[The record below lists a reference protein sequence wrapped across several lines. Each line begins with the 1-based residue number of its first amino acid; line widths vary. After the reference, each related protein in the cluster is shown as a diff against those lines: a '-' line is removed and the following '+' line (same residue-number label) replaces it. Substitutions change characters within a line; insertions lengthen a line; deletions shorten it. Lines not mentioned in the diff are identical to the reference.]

1 MRVPAGPR
9 PHWHIVG
16 EQEIA
21 HSLGKFGQCPDGE
34 FVLMRF
40 VEIGFEYNCV
50 SHLVYPGLLINIWR
64 IVEIILV
71 LGFYSPRV
79 DSPLFPR

>member
-1 MRVPAGPR
+1 
-9 PHWHIVG
+9 
-16 EQEIA
+16 
-21 HSLGKFGQCPDGE
+21 
-34 FVLMRF
+34 MRF
-40 VEIGFEYNCV
+40 VEIGFEYNCL